1 MTDHTPPLPRVGA
14 PAPGAWPSPVTADV
28 VVGASVGLGGPQV
41 VGDRVWW
48 AEARPHEG
56 GRVQLVH
63 RSLTGD
69 DGAVDVLPDGY
80 SARSRAHEYGGGAW
94 WATPDAVVFTN
105 AADQRLWRLDLDDA
119 GVAAGDPVPITAEPD
134 HPGAD
139 RHADAR
145 PIGDGTWWVCVRE
158 RHADTGH
165 PTDELVAVRTIT
177 PGGQSTVAPDG
188 QSTVAPGG
196 QPVVLRNS
204 ADFVSN
210 PRLSPDGQWVC
221 WLEWD
226 LPDMPWQSTTLWVAG
241 VETGADGAPHLGD
254 PTPVLGAGLIDGV
267 GTADGVGDPVSLS
280 QPGWLPDGRL
290 AVVSDDDNWWN
301 LWTFS
306 TPGRPQPGA
315 ASQLTVVAGELAPP
329 QWVFGQSTWGVDDNG
344 IVVGV
349 WRADGHDHIGVV
361 AAGDDEVHWVHSGHL
376 SVDGVS
382 VSGTTVAL
390 IASSFTAEPEVTVI
404 DTGELLAAAVA
415 GTRAPMVVR
424 RTPRNLG
431 VDDSW
436 WSVPEAITFATTD
449 NKLAHALLYLPR
461 NPDFAGDEQPA
472 RTDEGHTDAR
482 PDGLAGD
489 LPPLMVL
496 IHGGPTAAARCQLS
510 MGIQFWT
517 TRGWAVVDVNYRGSI
532 GYGRRYRNQLHHAWG
547 VADVADCIAVARW
560 LADTGVV
567 DGGRMVIR
575 GGSAGGFTA
584 LSALATS
591 DVFAAG
597 VSAYGIADLEMLAAE
612 THKFES
618 GYNDWLLGS
627 HADHPDRWADR
638 SPINHVDRL
647 TSPLLVLQGT
657 DDAVVPPSQSELIV
671 NALRQRGVPVAYL
684 LFDGE
689 GHGFRS
695 ATTLHRALEAEEQF
709 LDRVL
714 GIAGAIRGPDAG
726 SGPGD
731 RLQIHNL
738 PPSD

>member
-1 MTDHTPPLPRVGA
+1 MSVTA
-14 PAPGAWPSPVTADV
+14 GAWPSPVTADV

-41 VGDRVWW
+41 VSDRVWW

-63 RSLTGD
+63 RSCNGD
-69 DGAVDVLPDGY
+69 DTPVDVLPDGF

-94 WATPDAVVFTN
+94 WATPDSVVFTN
-105 AADQRLWRLDLDDA
+105 ATDQRLWRLNLDAA
-119 GVAAGDPVPITAEPD
+119 GVPAGDPVPVTAEPT
-134 HPGAD
+134 HHASD

-165 PTDELVAVRTIT
+165 PTDELVAVRTT
-177 PGGQSTVAPDG
+177 APDG
-188 QSTVAPGG
+188 QSTPDRPSTAVHGG
-196 QPVVLRNS
+196 QPVVLRNG

-210 PRLSPDGQWVC
+210 PRLSPDGRWLC
-221 WLEWD
+221 WLEWN

-241 VETGADGAPHLGD
+241 VGVGADGAPQLVE
-254 PTPVLGAGLIDGV
+254 PTAVLGAATVDGSGDV
-267 GTADGVGDPVSLS
+267 GGDPVSLS

-301 LWTFS
+301 LWTF
-306 TPGRPQPGA
+306 THPGRPEPGSA
-315 ASQLTVVAGELAPP
+315 TQLTVVAGELAPP

-376 SVDGVS
+376 SVDGLS

-390 IASSFTAEPEVTVI
+390 IAASFATEPEVTVI
-404 DTGELLAAAVA
+404 DTSDLLAAAVA
-415 GTRAPMVVR
+415 GTRADMVVR
-424 RTPRNLG
+424 RAPRDLG
-431 VDDSW
+431 IDQSW
-436 WSVPEAITFATTD
+436 WSVPEAVTFPTTD
-449 NKLAHALLYLPR
+449 NKLAHALLYRPHNPR
-461 NPDFAGDEQPA
+461 ISAGGQVAGGQAAGVGVAES
-472 RTDEGHTDAR
+472 DAAAAS
-482 PDGLAGD
+482 GSG

-496 IHGGPTAAARCQLS
+496 IHGGPTSAARCQLS

-517 TRGWAVVDVNYRGSI
+517 TRGWAVVDVNYRGST

-547 VADVADCIAVARW
+547 VADVADCLAVASW
-560 LADTGVV
+560 LADTGEV
-567 DGGRMVIR
+567 DPDRMVIR

-584 LSALATS
+584 LSALATA

-627 HADHPDRWADR
+627 HADHPERWADR

-671 NALRQRGVPVAYL
+671 HALRQRGVPVAYV

-695 ATTLHRALEAEEQF
+695 ADTQRAALDAEQQF
-709 LDRVL
+709 LGRVL
-714 GIAGAIRGPDAG
+714 GMT
-726 SGPGD
+726 GD
-731 RLQIHNL
+731 DRATGLAHRLHIHNL
-738 PPSD
+738 PPHD